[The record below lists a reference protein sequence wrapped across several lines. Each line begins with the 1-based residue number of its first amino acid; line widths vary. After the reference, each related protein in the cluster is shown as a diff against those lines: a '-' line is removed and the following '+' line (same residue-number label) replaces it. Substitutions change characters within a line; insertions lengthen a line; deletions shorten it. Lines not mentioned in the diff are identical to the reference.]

1 MARVQLTLNDLK
13 KTALTRPQAAALKR
27 INGIDL
33 ADILARASKR
43 EGWTSGQ
50 ERLAEKW
57 YRGYLWIS
65 YLHGKRP
72 VFAIVAEADE
82 LWHAHIVYTKR
93 YRRDCQRVFGEF
105 LDHNPVHGIATKRYN
120 ANIAQ
125 AERWFNL
132 EFKQQFTVGA
142 KPTQAKRS
150 TKSALSAMAAQTK
163 LSTSARGP
171 AIQLLHVC
179 Y

>member
-1 MARVQLTLNDLK
+1 MKR
-13 KTALTRPQAAALKR
+13 TALTRTQAAALRR

-33 ADILARASKR
+33 ADILERASKR

-57 YRGYLWIS
+57 YRGYLWLS
-65 YLHGKRP
+65 HLHGRRP

-93 YRRDCQRVFGEF
+93 YRRDCQRVFGDF

-120 ANIAQ
+120 AKIAQ
-125 AERWFNL
+125 AERWYEL
-132 EFKQQFTVGA
+132 EFKQEFEVGGKSTPA
-142 KPTQAKRS
+142 TRS
-150 TKSALSAMAAQTK
+150 TRSTTSALSAMPVRAK
-163 LSTSARGP
+163 LSTAARGSVIP
-171 AIQLLHVC
+171 LIHVC
-179 Y
+179 F